1 MDTDATGPE
10 PLNEKALQ
18 RQEQEAGA
26 AVVSAGKTEA
36 AEQPFVA
43 EADFPVQ
50 PQGSSREVDESFPEA
65 MMVKPVPQAMVKS
78 LPEAMVRPAKY
89 ACTACSY
96 PFMKWTQ
103 CRNHIFSTVA
113 CKELALDSSTLD
125 EDIETYL
132 QGRCK
137 KKAMEWNDGNFEGAR
152 LQ

>member
-26 AVVSAGKTEA
+26 AVVSAGKTGA

-65 MMVKPVPQAMVKS
+65 MVR
-78 LPEAMVRPAKY
+78 LPCVSQFVFVARRAKY
-89 ACTACSY
+89 ACTACSH

-103 CRNHIFSTVA
+103 CLNHIYSNFE

-125 EDIETYL
+125 EDIETDL
-132 QGRCK
+132 QGRCRK
-137 KKAMEWNDGNFEGAR
+137 RAMAWNDGNFEGAR
-152 LQ
+152 IQ